1 MASSLN
7 TWLKYGLYLAV
18 VCCFV
23 LTTFGA
29 FVRLSDAGL
38 GCPDWPTCYGELTW
52 PKEHE
57 VASANAAFPERPVE
71 HHKTWPEQV
80 HRHIAAG
87 LGVLVLIL
95 CLLANK
101 IHRRPLLP
109 ILAGTAAIG
118 AAVALYIAKLPLFSG
133 IAMIV
138 GESILLY
145 AAVQAKSVARWMTLT
160 LALISFQALLGM
172 WTVTLLVKPA
182 IVTAHLLGGFATLAL
197 LLVNLLMQR
206 GGQSGYARAPALA
219 RKWIAMSALVL
230 FVQITLGGWVS
241 TNYAAL
247 ACPDFPRCK
256 GQWLPDADFEEG
268 FVIWREVGVNY
279 EGGILD
285 APARTAVH
293 LAHRGF
299 AIVAALCLVLL
310 GIQAAMKRSQFGPAA
325 ALLTT
330 LAAQIALGISNIVFA
345 LPLWFAV
352 AHNGMAA
359 LLMLSLIWLA
369 WRNENPNSHL
379 SSSVYR

>member
-1 MASSLN
+1 MAAPSGI
-7 TWLKYGLYLAV
+7 WLRRGLVLAV
-18 VCCFV
+18 VWCFI

-29 FVRLSDAGL
+29 FVRLADAGL

-52 PKEHE
+52 PKAHE
-57 VASANAAFPERPVE
+57 VDQANAAFPERPVE

-101 IHRRPLLP
+101 IHRRPMLP
-109 ILAGTAAIG
+109 VLAGTAFIAG
-118 AAVALYIAKLPLFSG
+118 AVALYIAKQPMLSG
-133 IAMIV
+133 IAMLI
-138 GESILLY
+138 GECILLY
-145 AAVQAKSVARWMTLT
+145 AALQAKSVARWMTIT

-206 GGQSGYARAPALA
+206 GGQSGYVRAPALA
-219 RKWIAMSALVL
+219 RKWIAISGLVL
-230 FVQITLGGWVS
+230 LIQITLGGWVS

-247 ACPDFPRCK
+247 ACPDFPQCK
-256 GQWLPDADFEEG
+256 GQWWPEADFKEG

-299 AIVAALCLVLL
+299 AIVAALCLLLL
-310 GIQAAMKRSQFGPAA
+310 GISAVMKRAQLGPAS
-325 ALLTT
+325 ALLIT
-330 LAAQIALGISNIVFA
+330 LGAQIALGISNIVFA
-345 LPLWFAV
+345 LPLWVAV

-379 SSSVYR
+379 SSAVYR